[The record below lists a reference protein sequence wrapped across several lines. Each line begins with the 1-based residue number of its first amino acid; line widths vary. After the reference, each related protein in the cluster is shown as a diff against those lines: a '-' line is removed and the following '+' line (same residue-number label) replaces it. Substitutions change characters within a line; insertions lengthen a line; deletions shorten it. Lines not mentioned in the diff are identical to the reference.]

1 MGSDKAVLLLED
13 GTAFDGLAFAERGEA
28 IGEAVLYT
36 GVVGYQE
43 VVTDPSYRG
52 TLVTMTYPIIGSYGV
67 NAEDNQSPALH
78 ARGVIIRDYSTTVSN
93 FRATGTFEDFLKQG
107 RVVGIREVDTRA
119 VAVHLR
125 ERGEMRAAIAPADAD
140 RKALLEKLKATP
152 SPYATDLVAQASGLW
167 AAGGTPVPPAEAKHR
182 VAVLDL
188 GVKRGLLAQ
197 LAQLGCAVN
206 LLPASASAKD
216 VLATK
221 AEGLI
226 LAGGPGDPRV
236 PAYAIETARPLVGK
250 LPLLGIGLGHQ
261 VLALALGC
269 RVRRMKLGHHGVNYP
284 VREKDSRSLLC
295 EAPEASRQKTPG
307 VFFSHC
313 DITVQHHSF
322 VVDEAAVP
330 AAVEVTHANVNDSTI
345 EGIRSK
351 AAPAAGVQFHPTPD
365 EHGRPSKILERFLEG
380 QR

>member
-1 MGSDKAVLLLED
+1 MPERMVLLLED
-13 GTAFDGLAFAERGEA
+13 GTAFDGLAFATPGEA

-43 VVTDPSYRG
+43 VVTNPSYRG
-52 TLVTMTYPIIGSYGV
+52 AIATFTYPIIGSYGV
-67 NAEDNQSPALH
+67 NAEDNESPAVH
-78 ARGVIIRDYSTTVSN
+78 VRGVVIRDYSTTVSN
-93 FRATGTFEDFLKQG
+93 FRATGTFEDMLKKSG
-107 RVVGIREVDTRA
+107 VVGIREVDTRA

-125 ERGEMRAAIAPADAD
+125 EHGEMRAMIAPADAD
-140 RKALLEKLKATP
+140 RKALLEKLKAT
-152 SPYATDLVAQASGLW
+152 SSSYASDLVAQASGLW
-167 AAGGTPVPPAEAKHR
+167 ATGGTPVPPAEAKHR

-197 LAQLGCAVN
+197 LAQLGCAVT
-206 LLPASASAKD
+206 LLPASASAQD
-216 VLATK
+216 VLAPK
-221 AEGLI
+221 PDGVI

-236 PAYAIETARPLVGK
+236 PAYAVETARALVGR

-284 VREKDSRSLLC
+284 VRDL
-295 EAPEASRQKTPG
+295 AAN
-307 VFFSHC
+307 HC

-322 VVDEAAVP
+322 VVDETAVP

-365 EHGRPSKILERFLEG
+365 EHGRPSRILERFVQGEA
-380 QR
+380 

>member
-1 MGSDKAVLLLED
+1 MASEKAVLLLED
-13 GTAFDGLAFAERGEA
+13 GMAFDGLAFAHRGEA

-43 VVTDPSYRG
+43 VVTNPSYRG
-52 TLVTMTYPIIGSYGV
+52 TLVTFTYPIIGSYGV
-67 NAEDNQSPALH
+67 NADDNESPAVQ
-78 ARGVIIRDYSTTVSN
+78 ARGVVIRDYSTVVSN
-93 FRATGTFEDFLKQG
+93 FRATGAFEDFLTQT

-125 ERGEMRAAIAPADAD
+125 DHGEMRAAIAPAEAD
-140 RKALLEKLKATP
+140 RKALLEKLRGTP
-152 SPYATDLVAQASGLW
+152 SPYSSDLVRELGRQPSPA
-167 AAGGTPVPPAEAKHR
+167 PPADAKHK
-182 VAVLDL
+182 VAVLNL

-197 LAQLGCAVN
+197 LAQLGCAVE
-206 LLPASASAKD
+206 LLPANASAND
-216 VLATK
+216 ALAAKPT
-221 AEGLI
+221 GLI
-226 LAGGPGDPRV
+226 LTGGPGDPRL
-236 PAYAIETARPLVGK
+236 PAYAVETARSLLGK

-269 RVRRMKLGHHGVNYP
+269 KVRRMKLGHRGVNYP
-284 VREKDSRSLLC
+284 VSSL
-295 EAPEASRQKTPG
+295 ADR
-307 VFFSHC
+307 HC

-330 AAVEVTHANVNDSTI
+330 ADVEITHTNVNDSTV

-351 AAPAAGVQFHPTPD
+351 AVRAAGVQFHPTPD
-365 EHGRPSKILERFLEG
+365 EHGRPSRILERFLEG